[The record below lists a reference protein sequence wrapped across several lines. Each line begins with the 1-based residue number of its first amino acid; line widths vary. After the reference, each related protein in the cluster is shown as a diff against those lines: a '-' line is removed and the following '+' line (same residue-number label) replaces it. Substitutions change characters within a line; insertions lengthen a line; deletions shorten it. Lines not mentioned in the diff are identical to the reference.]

1 MPVANDIIR
10 CYSSAMP
17 YAPVNGIDLYYESHG
32 EGPAVVFLH
41 GRGGNHLAWYQ
52 QVAALRDRYRCITID
67 HREFGLSREAP
78 DGPGRA
84 AFVED
89 LRQLLEQLGVERAC
103 LVGQSMG
110 GFTALGYA
118 TRFPGRVSGIVLA
131 DTSGGVRDERIIAA
145 FRRSLPTLP
154 TDAAIR
160 ALSDGF
166 RKREPARSFLYAEI
180 GRLAPPVRE
189 SLESLLTSEDG
200 PSARDLQGFNTPTLV
215 LVGED
220 DIVVPPGI
228 ARIVVECI
236 PGARL
241 AVVAGAGHSV
251 YFEKPAEFNRLLVEF
266 LEALPRG

>member
-1 MPVANDIIR
+1 
-10 CYSSAMP
+10 MP
-17 YAPVNGIDLYYESHG
+17 YARVNGIDLYYESHG

-52 QVAALRDRYRCITID
+52 QVAAFRDRYRCIAID

-78 DGPGRA
+78 DGPGRS

-89 LRQLLEQLGVERAC
+89 LRQLLEQLGVQRAC

-118 TRFPGRVSGIVLA
+118 TQFPERVSGIVLS
-131 DTSGGVRDERIIAA
+131 DTSGGVRDERILAA
-145 FRRSLPTLP
+145 FRRSLPALP
-154 TDAAIR
+154 PDVAIR
-160 ALSDGF
+160 ALSEGF
-166 RKREPARSFLYAEI
+166 RKRDPVQSFLYAEI

-189 SLESLLTSEDG
+189 SLEGLLTSEDG
-200 PSARDLQGFNTPTLV
+200 PSAQELRGFSVPTLV

-220 DIVVPPGI
+220 DIVVPPDI
-228 ARIVVECI
+228 ARIVAECI

-241 AVVAGAGHSV
+241 AIVPGAGHSV
-251 YFEKPAEFNRLLVEF
+251 YFEKPAEFNQHLGEF
-266 LEALPRG
+266 LETLPRNQP